1 MPARVDSPS
10 QPQPLSG
17 HACFCHARRPDL
29 LMDALHHLKI
39 LAATLVLSL
48 PASPA
53 AVRAQASATIPVLA
67 PLTGFLALEGASQRN
82 GALLAFHAHP
92 SIAVRTE
99 VVDTATSPEAAVN
112 AFARALRMA
121 PLSAVVA
128 PMLGTQMLALLP
140 AAQDAGVP
148 LVTVSGTAEITERG
162 NPWVFRFFPGDAVVK
177 TAQARYVVEEL
188 GRRRVAL
195 VHQATAYGQSGRR
208 HLVASF
214 EKLGAEVVFEDSLSP
229 NVKDMAPV
237 LTRLKAARPDV
248 LVLQLHS
255 EPTARLIRQAA
266 ALGLG
271 LPIVAGSA
279 MHQPATAALLEPA
292 ELAGV
297 CAESGSSPVSG
308 GSPEMERWVADY
320 RARFHTE
327 PDAFALAQ
335 YDGVS
340 MVLAAIL
347 GGAGDAGAVRDALAA
362 NEYKGIAMT
371 YRSDGHGNM
380 AHDAV
385 ILCYDGRDRVPQLVR
400 RYEQILRNG

>member
-1 MPARVDSPS
+1 
-10 QPQPLSG
+10 
-17 HACFCHARRPDL
+17 
-29 LMDALHHLKI
+29 MDALHPMRI
-39 LAATLVLSL
+39 LVATPVLAMLALAILV
-48 PASPA
+48 SPA
-53 AVRAQASATIPVLA
+53 AVRAQPSAVIPVLA

-92 SIAVRTE
+92 SVTVRTE
-99 VVDTATSPEAAVN
+99 TIDTATSPEAAVN
-112 AFARALRMA
+112 AFARTLRMA

-140 AAQDAGVP
+140 AAEDAGVP

-195 VHQATAYGQSGRR
+195 IHQTTAYGQSGRR
-208 HLVASF
+208 HLVATF
-214 EKLGAEVVFEDSLSP
+214 AKLGAEVVFEDGLAP
-229 NVKDMAPV
+229 TVKDMAPV

-255 EPTARLIRQAA
+255 EPSARLIRQAA
-266 ALGLG
+266 ALGLR

-279 MHQPATAALLEPA
+279 MHQPSTAALLEPA

-297 CAESGSSPVSG
+297 CAESGSSPISG
-308 GSPEMERWVADY
+308 GSPAMERWVADY
-320 RARFHTE
+320 RQRFHAE

-340 MVLAAIL
+340 MILAAVLA
-347 GGAGDAGAVRDALAA
+347 GAGDAAAIRDALASG
-362 NEYKGIAMT
+362 EYRGLAMT

-385 ILCYDGRDRVPQLVR
+385 ILCYDGRDRVPRIVR
-400 RYEQILRNG
+400 RYGEILKNG